1 MRADAQVIGVD
12 AVLNV
17 PLVPGAYPL
26 FVQFHVRA
34 GAHEVLHLHLLEL
47 TGAEDE
53 VAWCD
58 LVAEGL
64 TLLGDAEWQLAAHRL
79 LYVEEVDEDTLR
91 GLGAQVGDGGVFLDG
106 ADKGLEH
113 QVELAYGGE
122 LATAVG
128 AAVAL

>member
-1 MRADAQVIGVD
+1 MVGVD
-12 AVLNV
+12 AVLDV
-17 PLVPGAYPL
+17 PLVAGAYPL
-26 FVQFHVRA
+26 FMRFHVRA

-53 VAWCD
+53 VAWCY

-64 TLLGDAEWQLAAHRL
+64 ALLGDAERQLAAHRL
-79 LYVEEVDEDTLR
+79 LYVEEVDENTLR
-91 GLGAQVGDGGVFLDG
+91 GLGAQVGDRGIFLDR

-128 AAVAL
+128 AVVAL